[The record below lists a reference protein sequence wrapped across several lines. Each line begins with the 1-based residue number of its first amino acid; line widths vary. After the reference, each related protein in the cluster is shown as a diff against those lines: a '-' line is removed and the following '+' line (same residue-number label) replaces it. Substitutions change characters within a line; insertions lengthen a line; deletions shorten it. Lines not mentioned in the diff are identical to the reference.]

1 MKKKILIADY
11 DFGDVDVERAIF
23 ERAGFELVAAQCKTE
38 DEVIEQGRDAD
49 GVLCQYAPVGAR
61 AIAAF
66 TRCKVIARYGTG
78 VDIVAVDAATRRGI
92 QVTNAPNDWCADEVA
107 DHAITMWL
115 AAARKIVEYDRA
127 TRAGEWHWQTG
138 RPIWRLRGRVFG
150 LLSFGAI
157 ARLVAERARPFGV
170 EIWAHDP
177 FIEEAEIRA
186 RGVRPVSFDELL
198 EGSDYLVIQS
208 PLTPSTRHL
217 FDRETLKRMK
227 ETSILIN
234 TARGPI
240 VEDAA
245 LYEALSAGVI
255 AGAALDD
262 IEEEPAKQRDWKPEN
277 PLFRLPNCII
287 TPHAAY
293 YSEQSI
299 GKVRQIAAEEAVRVL
314 SGKTPWSPVNIVK
327 APEQHSATYPE

>member
-78 VDIVAVDAATRRGI
+78 VDIVDVDAATRKGI

-245 LYEALSAGVI
+245 LYEALSAGVN

-277 PLFRLPNCII
+277 PLFRLPNCIV

-299 GKVRQIAAEEAVRVL
+299 GAVRRIAAEEAVRVL
-314 SGKTPWSPVNIVK
+314 SGEAPRSPVNVVK
-327 APEQHSATYPE
+327 APEQRSATYPE